1 MGAVPG
7 YANNMPGHLDGGI
20 ASLQRASSA
29 LYLGKKG
36 CVESPTPS
44 ARDAPARALPS
55 FGCSPSR
62 RTSRK
67 PVWSERV
74 RKQSALETAIKE
86 RPSGQLGRGGKKEIG
101 RRRKRKTKGVA
112 TTIGRGGGAP
122 HFRLRKTSTSGCSE
136 GSRKSKLP
144 QKEIAAT
151 LT

>member
-112 TTIGRGGGAP
+112 TTIGRGGEPPTSDSGRRQLPGA
-122 HFRLRKTSTSGCSE
+122 RKEAEKANFHKRRSQP
-136 GSRKSKLP
+136 L
-144 QKEIAAT
+144 
-151 LT
+151 